1 MDMPKHKQASEQDLH
16 NFTARLREAA
26 GDNLVSLIL
35 YGSAASGEADTY
47 SDLNLLCV
55 LRDLSFS
62 HLAAL
67 GKVVESWT
75 KQKQRPPL
83 FMSERELKSS
93 SDVFAIELID
103 IRQHHK
109 VLFGKDLLKDL
120 DIAMRSHRA
129 QLEYE
134 LREKLILL
142 RQRLL
147 SVAED
152 DARIVDLLLHSF
164 PAFITLFRH
173 LLIAQGKPA
182 PKTKSEAVR
191 SLVAENQ
198 SDAELFEQL
207 LQARKE
213 SKNAIRMNARDA
225 AQRYLAFAERLTE
238 MVDGLPDLG

>member
-1 MDMPKHKQASEQDLH
+1 MPKHKQASEQDLQ
-16 NFTARLREAA
+16 NFTARLRDAA
-26 GDNLVSLIL
+26 GDNLVSLVL
-35 YGSAASGEADTY
+35 YGSAASGEADPY

-67 GKVVESWT
+67 TKVVEPWT
-75 KQKQRPPL
+75 RKKQRPPL
-83 FMSERELKSS
+83 FMSEKELKRS
-93 SDVFAIELID
+93 SDVFAIELLD
-103 IRQHHK
+103 MRQHHK

-120 DIAMRSHRA
+120 DIAMGSHRA

-147 SVAED
+147 SVAGD

-164 PAFITLFRH
+164 PAFTTLFRH

-182 PKTKSEAVR
+182 PKTKSEALR
-191 SLVAENQ
+191 SLVAENR

-213 SKNAIRMNARDA
+213 SKNAIRLNARDA
-225 AQRYLAFAERLTE
+225 AQQYLAFAERLTE

>member
-1 MDMPKHKQASEQDLH
+1 MPQHKRASEQELQ
-16 NFTARLREAA
+16 NFTARLRDVA

-35 YGSAASGEADTY
+35 YGSAASGEADAY

-62 HLAAL
+62 HLASL
-67 GKVVESWT
+67 SKVVESWT
-75 KQKQRPPL
+75 RKNQRLPL
-83 FMSERELKSS
+83 FISEKELKSS
-93 SDVFAIELID
+93 TDVFAIELLD

-109 VLFGKDLLKDL
+109 LLFGKDLLKDL
-120 DIAMRSHRA
+120 EIPMGSHRA

-147 SVAED
+147 LVAGD
-152 DARIVDLLLHSF
+152 DARILDLLLHSF

-182 PKTKSEAVR
+182 PATKSEAVQMLLAQ
-191 SLVAENQ
+191 SG
-198 SDAELFEQL
+198 SDAELFQQL
-207 LQARKE
+207 LQARTEPK
-213 SKNAIRMNARDA
+213 SATRLNARAA
-225 AQRYLAFAERLTE
+225 AQQYLAFAERLTE